1 MSYASPE
8 ERAALIGGFRALADY
23 LESNPD
29 VPAPGSTDVY
39 TFPANRACAEMR
51 AEIDSI
57 AELLGSQ
64 AHETASGRHYT
75 ATRSFGPVE
84 YRAVAICDHHCH
96 CNCDSQG
103 VNR

>member
-1 MSYASPE
+1 VSYANPE
-8 ERAALIGGFRALADY
+8 ERTALIGGLRALADC

-29 VPAPGSTDVY
+29 VPAPRYTDVY
-39 TFPANRACAEMR
+39 TFPPDGACAEMR
-51 AEIDSI
+51 AEIDTI
-57 AELLGSQ
+57 AELLGSR
-64 AHETASGRHYT
+64 AHETAGRRHYT

-96 CNCDSQG
+96 CNDCPE